1 MVIILN
7 SSSFADNNG
16 TFFSD
21 SLLNLLEILL
31 KNNAQAVITDDSGFQ
46 SNQRNR
52 LNDYLCAH
60 T

>member
-1 MVIILN
+1 
-7 SSSFADNNG
+7 
-16 TFFSD
+16 
-21 SLLNLLEILL
+21 LL